1 MLAPAKM
8 EFDRFLVLFD
18 QLASETSRWIKATPP
33 EKFEWLPVDNSN
45 LRFGDRI
52 SRVTIKSLYI
62 HIAVVEHVFIR
73 MLKACE
79 PRALLPLPKDP
90 ELTARLASGD
100 VVIEAAKL
108 HQEDMS
114 RLRSYDDDVLRK
126 TVRFAGDDTIW
137 SVMGFLW
144 SLYAH
149 RAYHLGNIDIYIRQA
164 DVPAPD
170 FYSFQPKEMA

>member
-1 MLAPAKM
+1 VLQAGKLHAPWDQRI
-8 EFDRFLVLFD
+8 ESD
-18 QLASETSRWIKATPP
+18 QLTKGISKLLDEGGGHVGTGRPLPYLPTRNEILAHAKATFAKTPSI
-33 EKFEWLPVDNSN
+33 D
-45 LRFGDRI
+45 
-52 SRVTIKSLYI
+52 VTAHLS
-62 HIAVVEHVFIR
+62 
-73 MLKACE
+73 
-79 PRALLPLPKDP
+79 
-90 ELTARLASGD
+90 SGD
-100 VVIEAAKL
+100 VVAEAAKL